1 MPVSSAI
8 GASSGSIR
16 LLLGCINL
24 ASKRRRRKAAKEQHA
39 VTAILEKIDTHK
51 NVLAVIVLFLIIILG
66 VYIRLL
72 PAINYSLELD
82 ANDPWIAYW
91 IAEYFH
97 ENGLTKFSGLTH
109 VTDFWWPYGR
119 NFLRTEYIGT
129 AWLAAA
135 TYPIGEALGL
145 TLREWVALAPVVA
158 GGLGILLIFLLV
170 YYITG
175 SRLGGLAS
183 AALFAFSPGAIIR
196 TSAGFVEK
204 IGIAIP
210 IVALSYLLVIKASR
224 SRSWKSVVWS
234 FTAGAIGGLVAWFWG
249 GYNLVITTYALAI
262 MIDPVFRRPN
272 VERLIKLHIPLV
284 LGLILLTLS
293 SPAITL
299 KYFTKSIGVILPGAL
314 LLYGIALTLSRVF
327 GVYNR
332 LLYTWVLAVTVVA
345 GVLVA
350 TSGML
355 SMSSR
360 LLAAIGIRNLS
371 PLVES
376 VQEHAPASWSSI
388 MQSYGVPL
396 LLGLAGLVYLA
407 YYILSAIRKGAQL
420 SFDSVIIVSIYALF
434 SLLIYMN
441 KNMVYFEQMASFY
454 AVLASGIFIGLVM
467 KGDTAEAEK
476 PLAKRKQRP
485 ARGETGLRDQLKATF
500 AFTITIIV
508 LLGSVVYAQT
518 SYERNAVHAPSILT
532 SMLGTVT
539 VNVSGTI
546 ERVAPLNKAWINA
559 LRYINESTPKDA
571 LIVSWWDYGYWITV
585 NTGRKTVADGATLNE
600 TQIMILARILTGTED
615 EASGLLPL
623 FKAKPNV
630 TYVVFYD
637 VFTGIIDKNGTL
649 LVLPQASTYTSPV
662 NKRVVYI
669 LHGAGDLAKS
679 LQMLKIGRRIDPH
692 AETPFNLTWYSTVI
706 EYRGVTY
713 YHFPGFVGEPAE
725 TAEKVRNA
733 LLYKLTIYGLYN
745 LLDNPIMDEGCTIL
759 ENVGRVTPAILAT
772 RDQPAVLPPVNL
784 TRFTLEAVSIGCPP
798 ELVKQRGEYTIVTM
812 ILVFIYKWI
821 G

>member
-39 VTAILEKIDTHK
+39 ITTILEKIDTYK

-91 IAEYFH
+91 IAKYFH

-119 NFLRTEYIGT
+119 NFLRTEYLGT

-135 TYPIGEALGL
+135 TYPIGEALGF
-145 TLREWVALAPVVA
+145 TLREWVALAPVAA

-210 IVALSYLLVIKASR
+210 IVALSYLLAIKASR
-224 SRSWKSVVWS
+224 SRDWKSVAWS
-234 FTAGAIGGLVAWFWG
+234 FAAGAVGGLVAWFWG

-262 MIDPVFRRPN
+262 MIDPVFRKPD
-272 VERLIKLHIPLV
+272 VERLIKLHVPLV

-314 LLYGIALTLSRVF
+314 LLYGIALTLPRVF

-332 LLYTWVLAVTVVA
+332 LLYTWILAVTVVA

-355 SMSSR
+355 SVSSR

-396 LLGLAGLVYLA
+396 LLGLAGLVYLV

-434 SLLIYMN
+434 ALLVYMN

-467 KGDTAEAEK
+467 KGGTAEAGK
-476 PLAKRKQRP
+476 PPAKRKQRP

-500 AFTITIIV
+500 AFTITVIV

-518 SYERNAVHAPSILT
+518 SYERNAVHAPSIMT
-532 SMLGTVT
+532 SMLGEVT

-623 FKAKPNV
+623 FKAKPGG

-679 LQMLKIGRRIDPH
+679 FQMLKIGRRIDPH
-692 AETPFNLTWYSTVI
+692 AKTPFNLSWYSTAI

-713 YHFPGFVGEPAE
+713 YHFPGFVGEPAQ

-733 LLYKLTIYGLYN
+733 LLYKLTIYGLYH
-745 LLDNPIMDEGCTIL
+745 LLDNPIMDEGCTVL

-798 ELVKQRGEYTIVTM
+798 ELVKQRGEYTTVTM